1 MNLRRLQY
9 FVAVC
14 ELKSFTMAAERLFI
28 AQPSLS
34 QQIKRLETDLKV
46 TLLDRTAQGI
56 RPTPAGRALLPVA
69 RDILAVVERAEQAV
83 DDARTGRRGDLE
95 VLTVRS
101 VANAILPSG
110 IAVWHERF
118 PEVVLEIKDYPHA
131 TAMEAAFRDGEGD
144 LAIGPRT
151 GLSGADVA
159 SIGFEE
165 LVLVAGPDSGVS
177 TDAPLSLA
185 DLKGHQWVLFDKEN
199 GLTRVIRTLCAA
211 AGFEPLAAVWTMQVQ
226 AALELAS
233 SGVAVTL
240 VPDNAVQGEYR
251 RFARSLTPPIYRE
264 ICAYSRPGSRYMS
277 DAYVDILCRAQSQL
291 LVRADLPQSCSLT

>member
-14 ELKSFTMAAERLFI
+14 ELESFTTAAERLFI

-34 QQIKRLETDLKV
+34 QQIKRLETELKV
-46 TLLDRTAQGI
+46 PLLDRTPQGI

-69 RDILAVVERAEQAV
+69 RDILAAVERAEHAV
-83 DDARTGRRGDLE
+83 DDARTGQRGDLE

-101 VANAILPSG
+101 VANGILPVG
-110 IAVWHERF
+110 ITVWHERF

-131 TAMEAAFRDGEGD
+131 KAMEAAFRDGEGD

-151 GLSGADVA
+151 GFSGAEVGT
-159 SIGFEE
+159 IGFEE

-185 DLKGHQWVLFDKEN
+185 DLKGHQWVLFDKED

-211 AGFEPLAAVWTMQVQ
+211 AGFEPVAAVWTAQVQ

-233 SGVAVTL
+233 GGVAVTL
-240 VPDNAVQGEYR
+240 VPDNAVRGEYR

-264 ICAYSRPGSRYMS
+264 ICAYSRPGSRYLS
-277 DAYVDILCRAQSQL
+277 DVYVDILCRAQSQL
-291 LVRADLPQSCSLT
+291 LARADLPQSCSLT